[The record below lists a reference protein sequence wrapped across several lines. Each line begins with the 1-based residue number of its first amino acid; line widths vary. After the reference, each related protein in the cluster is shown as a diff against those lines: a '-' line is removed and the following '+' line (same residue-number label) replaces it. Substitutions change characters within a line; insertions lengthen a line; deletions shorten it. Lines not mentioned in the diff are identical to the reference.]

1 MAVVYLQR
9 NEVESECM
17 TESANVPNNDVAR
30 LMYYSNCVC
39 FAIDCNNDNDIQRFT
54 NYQNW
59 ARLLFAL
66 CYKLSPDVFEGKV
79 FFNCEEFCVQFPNE
93 FYKISQVRHQL
104 VAAESIIIAGRTRR
118 VNKIMTYKMQWMEA
132 YYLGPMRRIAAAINS
147 RPRPPPPAV
156 HYAPPAVQQP
166 ERQNKSLHTCCCICT
181 CCCCVVIIVI
191 VIVVVGHTHICMID
205 HEKVNSFATR
215 LEVLRC

>member
-30 LMYYSNCVC
+30 LMYYLNCVC
-39 FAIDCNNDNDIQRFT
+39 FAIDCNNDNGIQRFT

-59 ARLLFAL
+59 ARLSFEEQCLLFAL
-66 CYKLSPDVFEGKV
+66 CYTLSPDVFEYKV
-79 FFNCEEFCVQFPNE
+79 FFNCEEHCVQFENE
-93 FYKISQVRHQL
+93 FYKIGQVRHQR

-118 VNKIMTYKMQWMEA
+118 VNKIMTY
-132 YYLGPMRRIAAAINS
+132 YLGPMRRIAATINS
-147 RPRPPPPAV
+147 PPRPPPRAL
-156 HYAPPAVQQP
+156 HYVPPVLQQP
-166 ERQNKSLHTCCCICT
+166 ERQNKSLHTCYCICT